1 MFSDGG
7 PDVRWVGNEKG
18 FAGET
23 NWSLLKR
30 ADFAPGAADRE
41 ALNAGQEDGT
51 HWLPAEVDVSI
62 RPGVVLPRGRGFV
75 GQDRAATA
83 RYLYHASVGRNAS
96 MLLNVRPIR
105 PAAFLPSIPS
115 G

>member
-41 ALNAGQEDGT
+41 ALNVGQEDGT

-62 RPGVVLPRGRGFV
+62 RPGWYYHEAEDSLV
-75 GQDRAATA
+75 QDRAATA
-83 RYLYHASVGRNAS
+83 RYLLCVGRAP
-96 MLLNVRPIR
+96 MPRCC
-105 PAAFLPSIPS
+105 
-115 G
+115 